1 MVKTGDQIAGYRV
14 ESVIGAGGMG
24 VVYEATQLALDRPV
38 ALKVLTPG
46 LGTDAEFRERFR
58 REAMLQAALEHPNI
72 VSVYEAGESDDG
84 LYIAMKLVRGVDLTK
99 LIEAGEL
106 TPERTLDLL
115 AQIASALDAAHS
127 AGLVHRDVKPQNILV
142 DADDHAFLADFGL
155 TKGAGDRGLTLT
167 GQYAGSLDYAA
178 PEQIRGEPQGASS
191 DLYAFAAIL
200 YEALVGQVVFPYDTE
215 AALLYAHLSENPP
228 QPSELRP
235 ELPAGLDQVVARGLA
250 KRPEERYRT
259 ATELTDDARRALAS
273 QPLSALPSVD
283 AGNGRRRFSETIVDG
298 AVLRTAP
305 VITIERERHVP
316 WRMIG
321 AVAVA
326 LIALAA
332 GGFAIGRVT
341 HTTHATRLGVAQ
353 AGPVSLTF
361 PSGKWKPMRV
371 PSIPGLTLESAVAL
385 ASTEPS
391 RPGTVVAGLAPQAE
405 GAGLLPPDLR
415 AHLTTAATAQTV
427 RVGPAQGL
435 EYASLAV
442 GNVPWQLG
450 LLLVPTPGGA
460 AAVACLSSQV
470 MQAGTQPADCRS
482 VAATLRLDGIH
493 ALPLGAGSAEAQAV
507 SSALTLLDGERLTG
521 RRQLAGATLP
531 AEQARAA
538 AALQAAFAAAAA
550 SIGRVNASPFARPAQ
565 AGLVSALQVAS
576 SRYKALAA
584 AARTNDKAGYAKAAT
599 AVDRAERTVDS
610 AISALAAVKPAG

>member
-84 LYIAMKLVRGVDLTK
+84 LYIAMKLVRGVDLTR

-273 QPLSALPSVD
+273 QPLSAL
-283 AGNGRRRFSETIVDG
+283 
-298 AVLRTAP
+298 
-305 VITIERERHVP
+305 
-316 WRMIG
+316 
-321 AVAVA
+321 
-326 LIALAA
+326 
-332 GGFAIGRVT
+332 
-341 HTTHATRLGVAQ
+341 
-353 AGPVSLTF
+353 
-361 PSGKWKPMRV
+361 
-371 PSIPGLTLESAVAL
+371 
-385 ASTEPS
+385 
-391 RPGTVVAGLAPQAE
+391 
-405 GAGLLPPDLR
+405 
-415 AHLTTAATAQTV
+415 
-427 RVGPAQGL
+427 
-435 EYASLAV
+435 
-442 GNVPWQLG
+442 
-450 LLLVPTPGGA
+450 
-460 AAVACLSSQV
+460 
-470 MQAGTQPADCRS
+470 
-482 VAATLRLDGIH
+482 
-493 ALPLGAGSAEAQAV
+493 
-507 SSALTLLDGERLTG
+507 
-521 RRQLAGATLP
+521 
-531 AEQARAA
+531 
-538 AALQAAFAAAAA
+538 
-550 SIGRVNASPFARPAQ
+550 
-565 AGLVSALQVAS
+565 
-576 SRYKALAA
+576 
-584 AARTNDKAGYAKAAT
+584 
-599 AVDRAERTVDS
+599 
-610 AISALAAVKPAG
+610 